1 MRPAVRVLTTAPHL
15 LILSTLI
22 VVALVAPGRAATV
35 DLELRAADL
44 SVTASDGEVR
54 LVLPGAHALRHT
66 GRPELPARAFTFA
79 VAPDRTVVS
88 AGLVGGQWVR
98 VPLDAAPR
106 VVEPLEP
113 FEARG
118 LGVESVFSDE
128 QLADAVYYPPVEARP
143 VGRRVWHGQAMVT
156 VEVYPVRVDARGDV
170 WLREGATLD
179 VTFGPADPPGDIVRR
194 ERALPGWDRRVTDA
208 LRRRVVDPTRIRVD
222 RKSAALDAPVSV
234 EASAAVGPTL
244 DSRPVQHLILTTSEL
259 APSFQRLADHRNRLG
274 MSSLVVTVEDVLA
287 TTRKG
292 VDLAETLRNYVRDA
306 YSLWGVDY
314 LLLGGDTQ
322 IVPTRYVRN
331 DFYPSGSFTDIPT
344 DLYYG
349 GLDGNW
355 NADGDAVFGEHY
367 RSSADRGDDA
377 DFDAEVS
384 VGRATVTTVAGAEAF
399 VDKVIAYEIP
409 ATTDWQH
416 GALLA
421 SEVLFP
427 LGWKTG
433 DPVQLDGAFLSEA
446 LIDSAFAPCAAE
458 PWNVERHY
466 EIPENYPAANPVSPQ
481 GVIDALDT
489 GNFGVFHHV
498 GHGFYFNMS
507 VGPGALVPADADG
520 LTNGP
525 NYFLLYSLNC
535 SSSAFDFNCLNER
548 FVRNPQGGAMA
559 SLGSSRA
566 AFPSAAKPLQEEFY
580 RAWLCEGVDRVGDIY
595 TMSRQPF
602 LVSTLFNTVQ
612 RWTQMVYTLLG
623 DPAMPLFRDEPVEA
637 TIAAPSQITLGN
649 ADPSLFV
656 FGPGGVPLEG
666 VTVSATKNGEDTMV
680 ATTGPNGSVALD
692 FAAESPGDIAVWA
705 SGQQIVPTSTTVT
718 VVEGSESVATVQG
731 FALDDDANAP
741 SDGNDNGRAE
751 AGERVA
757 LLPTIGN
764 ATGVQHPGGDV
775 LLRLDDPYVTVVDS
789 LSSFGV
795 VAGSSTVSADT
806 PVTLEIDPAAPD
818 GHAVE
823 LRFLVDDGGGQA
835 VLDLEALTLEA
846 AELEVV
852 GLRFDDGGDGIVTSG
867 ESATVL
873 VDLKNYGA
881 GSAEGLTG
889 SLVVT
894 DGDAIVDD
902 TSASWPAI
910 EGALGVASTTTDAFG
925 ITVNGDASAVSAE
938 LTVTDSQGRTLVH
951 PFDLVAPPKVQGLS
965 LASAGAGRIQ
975 IEWSKSAAVDLM
987 GYRVYRRADGAPAFT
1002 LATPDV
1008 LVGSATFFD
1017 EGLDPLTT
1025 FDYAV
1030 SAVDSGGVEG
1040 PLSDE
1045 LAASTNPPE
1054 ISCFPLPLGLETSG
1068 ALAISDVDDDGVRD
1082 MVIGAETV
1090 YLIDGECQEP
1100 LDGDNDAQTFGPIYD
1115 ASARFEPSSITLGDL
1130 DPNRRGLEIVA
1141 MNRDTRELLVLDGQG
1156 NVLPGW
1162 PQTLANWAWGTAVV
1176 GDLDGDGTASVPD
1189 NEIVINDLSGF
1200 TYAFHHDGTEVAD
1213 GDANPSTVGVIAPRR
1228 QQDVGGTTYTE
1239 FFGRTTP
1246 ALFDVDGDGS
1256 LEILFGSKYQNANA
1270 PDYFYALRTDGSGT
1284 NAPGWPKQ
1292 FAPQSVFLA
1301 SPSLADIDRD
1311 GVTEIIAPCEN
1322 DSLYVWEPDGSNQPG
1337 FPVHLPNNAVNFDSL
1352 TPSPAVGN
1360 FDADADLEFV
1370 AVGITRTNI
1379 DGKQVY
1385 RSTLKIYDPDGT
1397 VLAGWPVVVED
1408 LSESSPVVGDV
1419 DGDGQLDVVYG
1430 IGGTE
1435 ADDAL
1440 FAFTAAGEPVRGFPI
1455 PINGF
1460 VRATPTLTDFDQNGT
1475 LDLALA
1481 TWDRLIHVWDT
1492 GAPYD
1497 PALAPWPTF
1506 RGNVNRSGVFGIQIA
1521 TSAPAGDTPGTVR
1534 RAVLSAATPNP
1545 FNPRTTIGFAL
1556 DSASDD
1562 VRLEVF
1568 DVQGRRVR
1576 TLAQGGFAA
1585 GRHSVDWSG
1594 LDTQGRTVASGVY
1607 YAVLEVDGER
1617 VGAQK
1622 MALVK

>member
-1 MRPAVRVLTTAPHL
+1 MRADVRALTTVPAL
-15 LILSTLI
+15 LILCTLI
-22 VVALVAPGRAATV
+22 LGSSVTPARATTV
-35 DLELRAADL
+35 DLGVRATDLRVDAD
-44 SVTASDGEVR
+44 DGEAR
-54 LVLPGAHALRHT
+54 LSLPGAHALRHT
-66 GRPELPARAFTFA
+66 GRPELPARSFTFA
-79 VAPDRTVVS
+79 VEPDRTVVS
-88 AGLVGGQWVR
+88 ARLVGGTWVR
-98 VPLDAAPR
+98 VPVDATPR
-106 VVEPLEP
+106 IVEPLEP

-118 LGVESVFSDE
+118 LAVESVFADGE
-128 QLADAVYYPPVEARP
+128 LARADGYPPVAARP
-143 VGRRVWHGQAMVT
+143 VGRRVWHGQTMVS
-156 VEVYPVRVDARGDV
+156 VEAYPVRVDAQGEV
-170 WLREGATLD
+170 WVREGAALE
-179 VTFGPADPPGDIVRR
+179 VEFGPAEAPTRVVQR
-194 ERALPGWDRRVTDA
+194 ERGVGDWHDTVTET
-208 LRRRVVDPTRIRVD
+208 LRRRVVDPTRVRVPS
-222 RKSAALDAPVSV
+222 KSARPTGESSA
-234 EASAAVGPTL
+234 EASAKVGPTL

-259 APSFQRLADHRNRLG
+259 APAFERLAEHRERLG
-274 MSSLVVTVEDVLA
+274 MASLVVTVDDVLA
-287 TTRKG
+287 TTRQG

-306 YSLWGVDY
+306 YALWGVDY
-314 LLLGGDTQ
+314 LLLGGDTELL
-322 IVPTRYVRN
+322 PTRYVRN

-367 RSSADRGDDA
+367 RSSADRGDDV

-384 VGRATVTTVAGAEAF
+384 VGRATVTTLAGANAF

-409 ATTDWQH
+409 ESTDWQH
-416 GALLA
+416 SALLA

-427 LGWKTG
+427 LGWKPG
-433 DPVQLDGAFLSEA
+433 EPVQLDGAFLSEA
-446 LIDSAFAPCAAE
+446 LIDSAFAPCASE
-458 PWNVERHY
+458 PWTIERHY
-466 EIPENYPAANPVSPQ
+466 EIPENFPGSQPVSPES
-481 GVIDALDT
+481 VIDSLDT

-507 VGPGALVPADADG
+507 VGPGTIVPADADG

-548 FVRNPQGGAMA
+548 FVRNPDGGAMA

-580 RAWLCEGVDRVGDIY
+580 QAWLCQGVDRIGDVY
-595 TMSRQPF
+595 DRSRQPF
-602 LVSTLFNTVQ
+602 LFRTLYNTVQ
-612 RWTQMVYTLLG
+612 RWTQMVYTLIG
-623 DPAMPLFRDEPVEA
+623 DPAMRLFRDAPVQPTVA
-637 TIAAPSQITLGN
+637 VPTQIALG
-649 ADPSLFV
+649 DSDLSVFV
-656 FGPGGVPLEG
+656 FGPGAEPLEG
-666 VTVSATKNGEDTMV
+666 VTVSANRNGEDTAV
-680 ATTGPNGSVALD
+680 GTTGANGGVVLD
-692 FAAESPGDIAVWA
+692 FAAEGVGDIEVWA
-705 SGQQIVPTSTTVT
+705 SGQQIVPTETSVA
-718 VVEGSESVATVQG
+718 VVEGSGAVATVQG
-731 FALDDDANAP
+731 FALDDDASAP
-741 SDGNDNGRAE
+741 SDGNGNGRAE

-757 LLPTIGN
+757 LVPTIAN
-764 ATGVQHPGGDV
+764 ATSVAHPGGGIV
-775 LLRLDDPYVTVVDS
+775 LRVDDPHVTVVDS
-789 LSSFGV
+789 VSSFGA
-795 VAGSSTVSADT
+795 VAGSSTVLADG
-806 PVTLEIDPAAPD
+806 PLVLDIDPAAAD
-818 GHAVE
+818 GKSVE
-823 LRFLVDDGGGQA
+823 LRFLVDDDASQP
-835 VLDLEALTLEA
+835 VLDVEALALEA

-852 GLRFDDGGDGIVTSG
+852 GLDFDDGGDGVPASG
-867 ESATVL
+867 ESVTVV

-894 DGDAIVDD
+894 AGDATVVDG
-902 TSASWPAI
+902 SSSWPAI
-910 EGALGVASTTTDAFG
+910 DGVLGTANNVADAFT
-925 ITVNGDASAVSAE
+925 ISVDGDPAAVTGE
-938 LTVTDSQGRTLVH
+938 LTVTDAEGRTLVH
-951 PFDLVAPPKVQGLS
+951 AFDLVAPPAVEGLN

-975 IEWSKSAAVDLM
+975 IEWSKSAATDLF
-987 GYRVYRRADGAPAFT
+987 GYRVYRRADGDPEFT

-1008 LVGSATFFD
+1008 LIGSSTFFD
-1017 EGLDPLTT
+1017 EELDPLTT
-1025 FDYAV
+1025 FRYAV
-1030 SAVDSGGVEG
+1030 SAVDSSGIEG
-1040 PLSDE
+1040 PLSTE

-1100 LDGDNDAQTFGPIYD
+1100 LDGDDDAQTFGPIYD
-1115 ASARFEPSSITLGDL
+1115 TSARFEPSSITLGDL

-1141 MNRDTRELLVLDGQG
+1141 MNRDTRELLVLDDQG

-1162 PQTLANWAWGTAVV
+1162 PRTLANWAWSTAAI
-1176 GDLDGDGTASVPD
+1176 GDVDGDGTPTAPD
-1189 NEIVINDLSGF
+1189 NEVVINDLSGY

-1213 GDANPSTVGVIAPRR
+1213 GDGNASRVGVIAPRR

-1239 FFGRTTP
+1239 FFGRTSP

-1256 LEILFGSKYQNANA
+1256 LEILFGSKYQNSNA
-1270 PDYFYALRTDGSGT
+1270 PEYFYALRTDGSGT

-1301 SPSLADIDRD
+1301 SPTLADLDRD
-1311 GVTEIIAPCEN
+1311 GVVEIIAPCEN

-1352 TPSPAVGN
+1352 TPSPAIGN

-1370 AVGITRTNI
+1370 AVGITRTTI
-1379 DGKQVY
+1379 EGKQVY

-1397 VLAGWPVVVED
+1397 VLPGWPVVIDD

-1440 FAFTAAGEPVRGFPI
+1440 FAFTAAGDPVRGFPI

-1481 TWDRLIHVWDT
+1481 TWDRQIHVWDT

-1497 PALAPWPTF
+1497 PALVPWPTF
-1506 RGNVNRSGVFGIQIA
+1506 RGNVARTGVFGTQVA
-1521 TSAPAGDTPGTVR
+1521 TSAPAGDTPGAVR
-1534 RAVLSAATPNP
+1534 RPVLSAASPNP

-1556 DSASDD
+1556 SSASDD

-1568 DVQGRRVR
+1568 DVQGRHVR
-1576 TLAQGGFAA
+1576 TLASGGFAA
-1585 GRHSVDWSG
+1585 GRHAVDWSG
-1594 LDTQGRTVASGVY
+1594 LDAQGRTVASGVY
-1607 YAVLEVDGER
+1607 YAVLKVDGER